1 MPKKPNAVCSI
12 CGQPY
17 YVCNACKSTKSLT
30 PWRIVADTMDCY
42 KVYTIL
48 RHYANGAVA
57 RKRRKN
63 SWRPV
68 LCPRRSSRISGQ
80 PSMKSCIRKLADA
93 LPQPSRDKSRIEME

>member
-17 YVCNACKSTKSLT
+17 YVCNACKSPKSLT

-42 KVYTIL
+42 KVYTII

-57 RKRRKN
+57 RETAQKQ
-63 SWRPV
+63 
-68 LCPRRSSRISGQ
+68 LEAC
-80 PSMKSCIRKLADA
+80 A
-93 LPQPSRDKSRIEME
+93 LPQTFQPHIRAAIDEIMYPQTD

>member
-17 YVCNACKSTKSLT
+17 YVCNACKSPKSLT

-57 RKRRKN
+57 RETAQKQ
-63 SWRPV
+63 
-68 LCPRRSSRISGQ
+68 LEAC
-80 PSMKSCIRKLADA
+80 A
-93 LPQPSRDKSRIEME
+93 LPQTFQPHIRAAIDEIMHPQTG